1 MSDRGTTTLSS
12 QAPVLTPEQRLEG
25 LETMVSALTTHHTSN
40 SASMDRLFVLFESLL
55 TRNPPAASIAA
66 NGSSESQLGVTPTP
80 DEHRSMSRDV
90 AASPP
95 MSLPPI
101 FDGSRSGGRAFLNAC
116 KLYMLLCPRHFPN
129 EHARVAWVLSFMQHG
144 RAADFVERVF
154 QCATIQEAFPTWD
167 DFQATFTTEFCP
179 MNEVA
184 NAALA
189 LESSAYFQNGRT
201 IDEYIDSFRSL
212 RHKARYPDG
221 RHLVMKFRR
230 GMDPQLCQRLGTIT
244 TGRPHDEKIEEWL
257 AMARSQDF
265 IMRTEEEFLGYAD
278 PAPTPP
284 TEVSVRA
291 PTADDTCRHLEQT
304 LDRLIMH
311 RQVRQEMT
319 TADTTPTPVVL
330 PVPTLPST
338 IAPQPMLS
346 VGSQTSR
353 PLPTTSRNRFAPLS
367 VEPMDVLEETAAPQT
382 PSVDPTPDPIIR
394 SRHPCGW
401 TSNWR
406 PPTLRSRTR
415 SLH

>member
-40 SASMDRLFVLFESLL
+40 SASMDHLFVLFESLL

-80 DEHRSMSRDV
+80 DEHRSTSRDV

-291 PTADDTCRHLEQT
+291 PTADDTC
-304 LDRLIMH
+304 
-311 RQVRQEMT
+311 
-319 TADTTPTPVVL
+319 
-330 PVPTLPST
+330 
-338 IAPQPMLS
+338 
-346 VGSQTSR
+346 
-353 PLPTTSRNRFAPLS
+353 
-367 VEPMDVLEETAAPQT
+367 
-382 PSVDPTPDPIIR
+382 
-394 SRHPCGW
+394 
-401 TSNWR
+401 
-406 PPTLRSRTR
+406 PPGDD
-415 SLH
+415 HG